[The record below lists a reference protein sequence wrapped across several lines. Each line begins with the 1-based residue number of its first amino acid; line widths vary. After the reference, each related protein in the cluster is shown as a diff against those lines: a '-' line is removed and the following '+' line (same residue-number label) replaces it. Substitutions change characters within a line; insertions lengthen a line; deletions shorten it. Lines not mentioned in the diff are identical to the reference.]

1 MEENRSGSAAY
12 ACSRSSNSD
21 YSICS
26 IKLYFISLL
35 ESYTET
41 CTDTT
46 ILHIHSHAFNLS
58 PVL

>member
-1 MEENRSGSAAY
+1 MEENRSDSVAY
-12 ACSRSSNSD
+12 ACSCSSNYD

-46 ILHIHSHAFNLS
+46 ILHIHSHTFNLS

>member
-1 MEENRSGSAAY
+1 MEENRSDSAAY
-12 ACSRSSNSD
+12 ACFCSSNSD
-21 YSICS
+21 YSICF
-26 IKLYFISLL
+26 IKLYSISLL

-41 CTDTT
+41 CTDTP

>member
-41 CTDTT
+41 CTNTT
-46 ILHIHSHAFNLS
+46 VPLIHFHAISLS